1 MPAQEERPGAGLPG
15 AAHTPILG
23 QGGQLPAGPGDNDT
37 FCPLCRFA
45 RAWSSL
51 RQPLWRRGSARLPLF
66 PSRTAVPLPPT
77 SVESAAAKP
86 QRGRAAVQQWAG
98 RGEPEH
104 VPLGFLGTFV
114 PAGRVARSNPV
125 RCCRSSVH
133 QFEATSAGRPGG
145 PTARDQRKQ
154 LPLLMEHR
162 YDSPHRRLPTPAG
175 ASTRGLRAACRRAVH
190 RCRQHIGAVRPALSS
205 SPRPNGSRRRAPC
218 RRVRARRAAR
228 AAPAPTPL
236 PREPR
241 LPASGR
247 IRRMT
252 LRLPMLPMNARGYQR

>member
-125 RCCRSSVH
+125 RCCRASVH

-162 YDSPHRRLPTPAG
+162 YDSPHRRLPTPTQAG
-175 ASTRGLRAACRRAVH
+175 LPMPRRADAPVH
-190 RCRQHIGAVRPALSS
+190 RCRQHLVAVGRPSE
-205 SPRPNGSRRRAPC
+205 PRRGDRAET
-218 RRVRARRAAR
+218 ARRAVIR
-228 AAPAPTPL
+228 AECLHFPT
-236 PREPR
+236 
-241 LPASGR
+241 SGR
-247 IRRMT
+247 PADADARPADAETRVGVKGARRHY
-252 LRLPMLPMNARGYQR
+252 PSHVD

>member
-1 MPAQEERPGAGLPG
+1 VPAQEERPGAGLPG

-154 LPLLMEHR
+154 LPLLMEQQEKDHCR
-162 YDSPHRRLPTPAG
+162 RKEASNEEARGVSPRLVNGAGCAANSVVPPTG
-175 ASTRGLRAACRRAVH
+175 STRTRVDSALLRQPSRSSSC
-190 RCRQHIGAVRPALSS
+190 SS
-205 SPRPNGSRRRAPC
+205 SPGSFHPGPC
-218 RRVRARRAAR
+218 AGAREVTA
-228 AAPAPTPL
+228 
-236 PREPR
+236 
-241 LPASGR
+241 
-247 IRRMT
+247 
-252 LRLPMLPMNARGYQR
+252 